1 MAAPAV
7 QSLVVTLKIIRCDS
21 RDSVSVRTKLS
32 NLKPKHLSYTSKF
45 FISLQRFEEG
55 EGEKGGEP

>member
-21 RDSVSVRTKLS
+21 CDSVSVRTKLS
-32 NLKPKHLSYTSKF
+32 NLKPKRLSYKSKLF
-45 FISLQRFEEG
+45 VSLKKFEEG
-55 EGEKGGEP
+55 AGEKGGEP